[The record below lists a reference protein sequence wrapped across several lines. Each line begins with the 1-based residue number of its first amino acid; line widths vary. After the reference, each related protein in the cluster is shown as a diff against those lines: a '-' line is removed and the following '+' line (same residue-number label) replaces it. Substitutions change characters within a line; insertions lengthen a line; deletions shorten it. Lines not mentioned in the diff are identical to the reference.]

1 MDVGEYVIVRTLSA
15 GLFAGTITWRDGQ
28 EIELTQAR
36 RLWFWKG
43 AATLSQLAEEGTT
56 LPQDCR
62 FPVEVRRVLLT
73 QAIEVLAVSEN
84 ARKSI
89 ASVPVW
95 SA

>member
-56 LPQDCR
+56 LPQECR

-73 QAIEVLAVSEN
+73 QAIEGLAVSEK